1 MASSTQKL
9 IVIVGATG
17 AQGGS
22 VLNTFLSDSTYR
34 IRAVTRNPNSSK
46 AQSLASKSSSI
57 ELVSADLSDP
67 TSLAHA
73 FQDAT
78 SIFAVTDWMSIYQ
91 DPSTHSAR
99 LPPDQSINQYACTL
113 EAQQAR
119 NVFDVAS
126 TIPTLERLVFSTL
139 PHVSKKSQ
147 GKYTHAY
154 HFDSKA
160 IAVEYLKSTYP
171 ELWGKTS
178 LIEMGAYLE
187 NYVTLPLFKPY
198 KDTKTGEAV
207 FEVLGSRK
215 GSERPWPFVAAAEDT
230 GPVVQAL
237 IDQIPA
243 GKYVQV
249 QRGLI
254 QFADFVRDFEQVT
267 GEKAR
272 VQYDKKLEGMPES
285 LNLQFADTFAYM
297 KEFGYGK
304 KEEGTITPEGLG
316 VNLNLGSEK
325 DWIKKQDWSA
335 ILG

>member
-1 MASSTQKL
+1 MTSSTQKL
-9 IVIVGATG
+9 IVIIGATG

-22 VLNTFLSDSTYR
+22 VLNTFLSDSTYH
-34 IRAVTRNPNSSK
+34 IRALTRNPNSSK
-46 AQSLASKSSSI
+46 AQSLVAKSSNI

-67 TSLAHA
+67 TSLSQA

-78 SIFAVTDWMSIYQ
+78 AIFAVTDWMAIYQ

-99 LPPDQSINQYACTL
+99 LLPDQSVNQYACTL
-113 EAQQAR
+113 ETQQAR

-139 PHVSKKSQ
+139 PYVSKKSH
-147 GKYTHAY
+147 GEHTHAY

-160 IAVEYLKSTYP
+160 IAVEYLQSTYP
-171 ELWGKTS
+171 ELWRKTS
-178 LIEMGAYLE
+178 LIELGAYLE
-187 NYVTLPLFKPY
+187 NYVTLDLFKPY
-198 KDTKTGEAV
+198 KDIETGDVV
-207 FEVLGSRK
+207 FEVLGSSE
-215 GSERPWPFVAAAEDT
+215 GSKTPWPFVAAAEDT

-237 IDQIPA
+237 IDQVPA
-243 GKYVQV
+243 GKYVLV
-249 QRGLI
+249 QRGLTP
-254 QFADFVRDFEQVT
+254 FANFVKDFEQVT

-272 VQYDKKLEGMPES
+272 IQYDKKLEGLPES

-297 KEFGYGK
+297 SKTGYGK
-304 KEEGTITPEGLG
+304 KEEGMITPEGLK
-316 VNLNLGSEK
+316 VNLYLGSEK